1 MKLNFNQ
8 LGTHLQQNLAAVY
21 LISGDEPFQL
31 DEATR
36 LIREAARQQGYSER
50 QVFHVERG
58 FDWQQLNQAADSLSL
73 FAERKLL
80 ELRLPSAKPGDVGSK
95 ALQTFC
101 DNPPEDTLLLIVC
114 GKLESAQTKSKWV
127 KAIENVGVTLSV
139 WPLDARQ
146 LPAWLQQRMQ
156 LRGLQPTPQALSL
169 LAQLLE
175 GNLLAADQ
183 ELEKLHMIFGD
194 GAIDAEQVLEAVN
207 DSARYDAFAL
217 VDAALAGDGLRVSR
231 ILHGLR
237 AEGVEILAVLGA
249 LFFQLRSLEKMALEM
264 AQGQSLESVL
274 NQYRVWDK
282 RKPLISQGLQRHGVK
297 RWQAFL
303 LMAGRLD
310 RMAKGLITG
319 KPWDEL
325 LQLCLRI
332 AGVALFPIQAEQ
344 VAVL

>member
-8 LGTHLQQNLAAVY
+8 LTSHLQQSLAPVY

-36 LIREAARQQGYSER
+36 LLREAAKQQGFTER

-58 FDWQQLNQAADSLSL
+58 FDWQQLSQAADSLSL

-80 ELRLPSAKPGDVGSK
+80 ELRLPSGKPGDAGSK

-101 DNPPEDTLLLIVC
+101 ERPAEDTLLIIVC
-114 GKLESAQTKSKWV
+114 GKLETAQTKSKWV
-127 KAIENVGVTLSV
+127 KAIEQVGVYLTI
-139 WPLDARQ
+139 WPLEPRQ
-146 LPAWLQQRMQ
+146 LPTWLQQRMQ
-156 LRGLQPTPQALSL
+156 LRGLQPTQQALSL

-183 ELEKLHMIFGD
+183 ELEKLHMIYGS
-194 GAIDAEQVLEAVN
+194 GPIDVEQILEAVN

-237 AEGVEILAVLGA
+237 AEGVEILSVLGA

-264 AQGQSLESVL
+264 SQGQSLDSVL
-274 NQYRVWDK
+274 NAYRVWDK
-282 RKPLISQGLQRHGVK
+282 RKPLLSQGLKRHGVK

-310 RMAKGLITG
+310 RMAKGVITG

-344 VAVL
+344 VAVQ